1 MTQAIAAYPLGHMI
15 LSGGCF
21 AWATVTVVHELG
33 PDARQSTEFAHCETE
48 EASDAS
54 VQAERNR
61 RTASE
66 LGLGA
71 LAQILVATAPVVK
84 SRASNEQG
92 ANRSTKRQDRYGS
105 SSVCQREPI
114 NISQV
119 TASEHFSGVCHE
131 TKSDWSTERS
141 IHRYSIQSA
150 ARWRRFAFS
159 AWSENNGALA
169 PPAECKRIRP
179 RV

>member
-1 MTQAIAAYPLGHMI
+1 MGDGRADI
-15 LSGGCF
+15 SF
-21 AWATVTVVHELG
+21 AVTVVHELG
-33 PDARQSTEFAHCETE
+33 ARCPTKHRVRALRKQKR
-48 EASDAS
+48 
-54 VQAERNR
+54 QAERNR

-84 SRASNEQG
+84 SRASKSRAQTVQPSAKTVTG
-92 ANRSTKRQDRYGS
+92 AHQSASGER
-105 SSVCQREPI
+105 I

-119 TASEHFSGVCHE
+119 TASEHSSGVCHE

-169 PPAECKRIRP
+169 LPAEGERIRP